1 MIKIMNVN
9 KIVIMKTIFK
19 LNKLKVKIKK
29 KR

>member
-9 KIVIMKTIFK
+9 KIVIMKTINK

>member
-9 KIVIMKTIFK
+9 KIVIMKTINK

-29 KR
+29 ER